1 MSTCYIVEIFF
12 DNEVRYA
19 GAKGVI
25 RQIPK
30 FFIGGPRVQ
39 RMLDGYRLKS
49 LADKIRVTQ
58 ISYLERGIKQSNAKV
73 FGYDEFM
80 KATFTKATSVIP
92 NNPNAIYKIKLD
104 PMSARAKANG
114 KLFVSPLGLRK
125 EKFGKS
131 WNRAGDLRSH
141 IQSRLSWLR
150 SDYMNAEVL
159 EIEMAEDGFTPKVVK
174 TYNITDFYCA
184 TPACRKNYDHQFPN
198 NKYNPIPEL
207 P

>member
-1 MSTCYIVEIFF
+1 MSTGYIVEIFF
-12 DNEVRYA
+12 DNEVKYV
-19 GAKGVI
+19 GDKGQT
-25 RQIPK
+25 RQVPK
-30 FFIGGPRVQ
+30 VFIGGPRVQ
-39 RMLDGYRLKS
+39 RMLARWNGNR
-49 LADKIRVTQ
+49 LADQIRVTQ
-58 ISYLERGIKQSNAKV
+58 ISNLERGIKHSNARV
-73 FGYDEFM
+73 FSYDEFM
-80 KATFTKATSVIP
+80 HASFTKSNSAIP

-104 PMSARAKANG
+104 PMSAKAKADG
-114 KLFVSPLGLRK
+114 KLFVSPLGWRK

-150 SDYMNAEVL
+150 GNYLNAEVL